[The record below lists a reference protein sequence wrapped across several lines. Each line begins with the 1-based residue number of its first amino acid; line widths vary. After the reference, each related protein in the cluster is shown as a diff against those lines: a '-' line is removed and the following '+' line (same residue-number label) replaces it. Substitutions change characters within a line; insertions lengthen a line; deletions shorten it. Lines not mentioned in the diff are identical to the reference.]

1 MVVKQHIQLKRGK
14 SRADMIAC
22 TEILKNPMNNT
33 IIICTKSI
41 NITFLTNDS
50 IYPIYDHPIYSVLSF
65 ATN

>member
-14 SRADMIAC
+14 SRADITAC
-22 TEILKNPMNNT
+22 TEMLKNPMNN
-33 IIICTKSI
+33 IIIISTKSI

-50 IYPIYDHPIYSVLSF
+50 IYPIYDHPIYPVLSF

>member
-14 SRADMIAC
+14 SRADTIVC
-22 TEILKNPMNNT
+22 TEILKNPMSNT

-41 NITFLTNDS
+41 NITFLANDS